1 MIQQKRN
8 DKFLLFLPLFLI
20 ELYLG
25 MTLLLYQFGPIPWK
39 TENKALFWTLIACYH
54 VAFIVGYVLFAN
66 QVSNF
71 KTISHFVLQDNGSF
85 FAFFLDFFT
94 DLHNCQFD

>member
-1 MIQQKRN
+1 MGGNRLIQQKRN

-39 TENKALFWTLIACYH
+39 TENKDVYKR
-54 VAFIVGYVLFAN
+54 
-66 QVSNF
+66 QVEAQA
-71 KTISHFVLQDNGSF
+71 K
-85 FAFFLDFFT
+85 
-94 DLHNCQFD
+94 